1 MKKVFTFLILLL
13 NIFSIS
19 AQTKDST
26 KKVYNLLN
34 PTPNDLLRDMQT
46 DRPDITES
54 PYTVDAGHFQVE
66 TDLIKRVGNKPSEQN
81 IVQNYY
87 NLMNLKLGLSNS
99 TDIQLVV
106 QSFVHQQNKS
116 SNFPEKTSG
125 FGDLSIRLKQNIFGN
140 DEGKSA
146 LAIMPYINIPVSKY
160 SEGNK
165 IDGGIII
172 PFSTELKNDWS
183 FSTQAELDL
192 ISEGDKYQ
200 SSLLNSITFGK
211 DLGKNW
217 GLFLESYN
225 TYNFSI
231 NDFALYLDAGLIY
244 SINKNLNLD
253 AGFNYGITK
262 NSDKTIFLGLSFR
275 H

>member
-1 MKKVFTFLILLL
+1 
-13 NIFSIS
+13 
-19 AQTKDST
+19 
-26 KKVYNLLN
+26 
-34 PTPNDLLRDMQT
+34 MQT
-46 DRPDITES
+46 DRPDITEN
-54 PYTVDAGHFQVE
+54 PYTVDAGHFQIE
-66 TDLIKRVGNKPSEQN
+66 TDLIKRVENKTSEQN
-81 IVQNYY
+81 VIQNYY

-99 TDIQLVV
+99 TDLQLVV

-116 SNFPEKTSG
+116 SNFSERTSG

-140 DEGKSA
+140 DKGKSA
-146 LAIMPYINIPVSKY
+146 LGIMPYINIPVSKF

-183 FSTQAELDL
+183 FSAQAELDI
-192 ISEGDKYQ
+192 ISEGEKYQ

-211 DLGKNW
+211 YLGKNW
-217 GLFLESYN
+217 GLFLESYD

-231 NDFALYLDAGLIY
+231 NEFAFYLDAGLIY

-253 AGFNYGITK
+253 AGFNYGVTK
-262 NSDKTIFLGLSFR
+262 NSDKTIFLGFSFR